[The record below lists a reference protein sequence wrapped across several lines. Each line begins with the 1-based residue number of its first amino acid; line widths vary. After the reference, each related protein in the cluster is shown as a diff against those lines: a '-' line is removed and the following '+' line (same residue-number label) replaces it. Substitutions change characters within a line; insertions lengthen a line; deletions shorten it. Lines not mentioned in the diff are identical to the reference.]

1 MPLVLELMEDHQI
14 LEIILAVVEEDIKKM
29 IKQEAEAVE
38 VLDMYL
44 VLVHLGPLLER
55 MGFLGALEEE
65 VLEML
70 IKKQVVVVEAL
81 ERLELQATKLMG
93 MELEEAEA
101 VLLEI
106 LI

>member
-1 MPLVLELMEDHQI
+1 MPLVLELMEDQQM

-55 MGFLGALEEE
+55 MGFLGALEEA
-65 VLEML
+65 VLESL
-70 IKKQVVVVEAL
+70 IKKQVVEEEAL
-81 ERLELQATKLMG
+81 ERLELQETKMLG
-93 MELEEAEA
+93 IQREEAEA

-106 LI
+106 FI